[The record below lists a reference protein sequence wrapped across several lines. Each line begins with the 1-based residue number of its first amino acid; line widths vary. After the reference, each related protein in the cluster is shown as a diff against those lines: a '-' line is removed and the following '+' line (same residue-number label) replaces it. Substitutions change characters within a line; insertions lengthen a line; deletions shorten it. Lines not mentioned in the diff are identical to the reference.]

1 MTDKAAGPDAP
12 TPRTDAEEQAF
23 RRSNSGVAFLA
34 PCLVSSDF
42 ARQLERELAA
52 LTEQLAERIPEAAV
66 VAMQERQRAELAQAR
81 FRQEEITA
89 ARDETIEGLTR
100 QLAEARAAQMFE
112 RTKERCKAACEA
124 RIDKARA
131 VRLGVWTVMEQ
142 EAMACSKAIDALQ
155 PEPEQ
160 DKEKE
165 K

>member
-1 MTDKAAGPDAP
+1 MKTLTETAQVLELLSA
-12 TPRTDAEEQAF
+12 
-23 RRSNSGVAFLA
+23 
-34 PCLVSSDF
+34 
-42 ARQLERELAA
+42 EREAR
-52 LTEQLAERIPEAAV
+52 EEAEDANRICGIVFWDVIRENVPQHLFPQIDATLQRNARGKAE
-66 VAMQERQRAELAQAR
+66 AMQRIRNLYRRVEAS
-81 FRQEEITA
+81 
-89 ARDETIEGLTR
+89 
-100 QLAEARAAQMFE
+100 EARAAQMFE